1 MALASAVLVAHSVA
15 GLALAGAAPEA
26 GEVRLEAEPGTVV
39 RWEAAGT
46 SECEADGQSWKPHGA
61 VCYFP
66 IDLGQTVDLEIS
78 RVRRTVRER
87 ATIVMGEYPYPVQ
100 HVTVE
105 QSYVDLS
112 REDIDRSRR
121 EQKRIAALWSK
132 RTERQ
137 FEIPLQPPLADAPAA
152 RNFGSRRVFNNQP
165 RNPHSGADFSAVPGT
180 PALATAKGTVALAE
194 EHFFGGNSV
203 FIDHGDGLLSMYMH
217 LSEILVAAGDPVEAG
232 AIVGKVGATGRVS
245 GPHLHFGF
253 RWRGARIDPSV
264 LIDE

>member
-1 MALASAVLVAHSVA
+1 MALGSAVLAAHSVP
-15 GLALAGAAPEA
+15 GVVLAQAAAEA
-26 GEVRLEAEPGTVV
+26 DEVRLAAEPGPVV

-46 SECEADGQSWKPHGA
+46 SECEAEGQSWPPHGS

-66 IDLGQTVDLEIS
+66 IDLGQTADLEIS
-78 RVRRTVRER
+78 RVRGRVRER
-87 ATIVMGEYPYPVQ
+87 ATIVMGEYPYPIQ

-112 REDIDRSRR
+112 QENIDRSRR
-121 EQKRIAALWSK
+121 EQKRIGALWSK

-137 FEIPLQPPLADAPAA
+137 FEIPLQPPLADAPTA

-165 RNPHSGADFSAVPGT
+165 RNPHSGADFSAVTGT

-203 FIDHGDGLLSMYMH
+203 FIDHGDGLISMYMH
-217 LSEILVAAGDPVEAG
+217 LSEILVAAGDPVEEG
-232 AIVGKVGATGRVS
+232 AMIGKVGATGRVS

-264 LIDE
+264 LVY